1 MASRALLIIGETD
14 MKYAVG
20 VDVGGTFIKFGLV
33 NEEGVIVAKDK
44 IPTRKEDVDPML
56 YYDIRDAVYA
66 ILDKAGVDRS
76 DCLGIGIG
84 LPGVVLSDGQ
94 MLGLTNINIGAVNI
108 VKIMEEITGMHVR
121 AANDANL
128 AALGEMWVGGGRGYK
143 DIVLLTLGTGLGG
156 GVVVN
161 GEVLF
166 GTNGAGGE
174 IGHLPIVEPED
185 EPESCGCGKHGC
197 LEQYASAT
205 GMVRMARRVLAAN
218 DKPSALRDM
227 EDLSAKNIKAAARE
241 GDELAVEVIERV
253 GKILGKGLAMVAC
266 VTNPQAFIL
275 GGGVAQEGEIV
286 AETTKKYFQKY
297 CYFPAKDTPIVLATL
312 GNDAGLIGAARL
324 AMEQL
329 Q

>member
-1 MASRALLIIGETD
+1 
-14 MKYAVG
+14 MKYAIG
-20 VDVGGTFIKFGLV
+20 VDVGGTDIKFGLV
-33 NEEGVIVAKDK
+33 NEEGTIVAKDK

-94 MLGLTNINIGAVNI
+94 LLGLTNINIGAVNI
-108 VKIMEEITGMHVR
+108 VEIMEEITGMHVR

-128 AALGEMWVGGGRGYK
+128 AALGEMWMGGGHGFK

-156 GVVVN
+156 GVVVD
-161 GEVLF
+161 GELLY
-166 GTNGAGGE
+166 GTDGAAGE

-185 EPESCGCGKHGC
+185 EPEACGCGKHGC

-205 GMVRMARRVLAAN
+205 GIVRMAKRVLAAS
-218 DKPSALRDM
+218 DKPSALREM
-227 EDLSAKNIKAAARE
+227 EKLSAKNIKEAAYA
-241 GDELAVEVIERV
+241 GDELALEVIERV
-253 GKILGKGLAMVAC
+253 GKILGKGLAFVAC
-266 VTNPQAFIL
+266 VNNPQAFIL
-275 GGGVAQEGEIV
+275 GGGVAQGGEIV
-286 AETTKKYFQKY
+286 ADTAKKYFQKY
-297 CYFPAKDTPIVLATL
+297 CYFAAKDTPINLATL

-324 AMEQL
+324 AMQNL

>member
-1 MASRALLIIGETD
+1 
-14 MKYAVG
+14 MKYAIG

-33 NEEGVIVAKDK
+33 NEDGVIVAKDK
-44 IPTRKEDVDPML
+44 IPTRREDVDPML
-56 YYDIRDAVYA
+56 YYDIRDAVNA
-66 ILDKAGVDRS
+66 ILEKAGVDAG

-94 MLGLTNINIGAVNI
+94 LLGLTNINIGAVNI
-108 VKIMEEITGMHVR
+108 VSIMEEITGMHVR

-128 AALGEMWVGGGRGYK
+128 AALGEMWVGGGSGYK

-161 GEVLF
+161 GKLLF
-166 GTNGAGGE
+166 GTDGAGGE

-185 EPESCGCGKHGC
+185 EPLACGCGKHGC

-205 GMVRMARRVLAAN
+205 GIVRMARRVLEAS
-218 DKPSALRDM
+218 DKPSMLRDM
-227 EDLSAKNIKAAARE
+227 EDLSAKNIKEAAKS
-241 GDELAVEVIERV
+241 GDELAIEVIERV
-253 GKILGKGLAMVAC
+253 CKILGKGLATVAC

-275 GGGVAQEGEIV
+275 GGGVAIGGEII
-286 AETTKKYFQKY
+286 ADTTKKYFQQY
-297 CYFPAKDTPIVLATL
+297 CYFPAKETPILLATL

-324 AMEQL
+324 AMDQL